1 MPRQMTQQ
9 EAHDFLDSKP
19 GWIALTTVGPD
30 GFPHTVPT
38 GYFRL
43 GDDVLLGVRNNTLK
57 IRNIR
62 YNPQVSLMIESGSTR
77 QDIKGVMIQ
86 GNATV
91 IDDPDEIPALCSRS
105 RQTARRRRGRPAHR
119 AAPRRRLHQGH
130 APQNPLVGL
139 LGGRCVGGCHDY
151 CNTTAAYANLRSSPD
166 GSATMVRY
174 VCHTSGR
181 IWQVAGRRRFGRMV

>member
-1 MPRQMTQQ
+1 MPRQMTRQ

-57 IRNIR
+57 IKNIR

-77 QDIKGVMIQ
+77 QDIRGVMIQ

-91 IDDPDEIPALCSRS
+91 IDDPDEFLHY
-105 RQTARRRRGRPAHR
+105 AREAARLRGVAEADLPTEPRP
-119 AAPRRRLHQGH
+119 G
-130 APQNPLVGL
+130 
-139 LGGRCVGGCHDY
+139 
-151 CNTTAAYANLRSSPD
+151 AAYIKVTPHRIRSWDYSQD
-166 GSATMVRY
+166 AE
-174 VCHTSGR
+174 
-181 IWQVAGRRRFGRMV
+181 

>member
-1 MPRQMTQQ
+1 MPRSLTKQ

-43 GDDVLLGVRNNTLK
+43 GDEVLLGVRNHTLK

-91 IDDPDEIPALCSRS
+91 VDDARRVPALRPGGG
-105 RQTARRRRGRPAHR
+105 QTARRRRGRPAHR
-119 AAPRRRLHQGH
+119 AAPWRSLHQGNP
-130 APQNPLVGL
+130 PQDPFVGL
-139 LGGRCVGGCHDY
+139 L
-151 CNTTAAYANLRSSPD
+151 P
-166 GSATMVRY
+166 
-174 VCHTSGR
+174 
-181 IWQVAGRRRFGRMV
+181 GRRIKRE

>member
-1 MPRQMTQQ
+1 MPRQMTPQ
-9 EAHDFLDSKP
+9 EVHDFLDSKP

-77 QDIKGVMIQ
+77 RDIKGLMIQ
-86 GNATV
+86 GNASV
-91 IDDPDEIPALCSRS
+91 IADPDEFLHY
-105 RQTARRRRGRPAHR
+105 AREAAKLRGVAEADLPTEPRP
-119 AAPRRRLHQGH
+119 G
-130 APQNPLVGL
+130 
-139 LGGRCVGGCHDY
+139 
-151 CNTTAAYANLRSSPD
+151 AAYIKVSPHKIRSWDYSLD
-166 GSATMVRY
+166 AE
-174 VCHTSGR
+174 
-181 IWQVAGRRRFGRMV
+181 

>member
-1 MPRQMTQQ
+1 MPRPLTPQ

-62 YNPQVSLMIESGSTR
+62 YNPKVSLMIESGSTMA
-77 QDIKGVMIQ
+77 DIKGLMIQ
-86 GNATV
+86 GIATV
-91 IDDPDEIPALCSRS
+91 HAEPNELLHY
-105 RQTARRRRGRPAHR
+105 AREAAKLRGVPEAELPTEPRP
-119 AAPRRRLHQGH
+119 G
-130 APQNPLVGL
+130 
-139 LGGRCVGGCHDY
+139 
-151 CNTTAAYANLRSSPD
+151 AAYIKVTPHRIRSWD
-166 GSATMVRY
+166 YSADAAQR
-174 VCHTSGR
+174 G
-181 IWQVAGRRRFGRMV
+181 